1 MAKHRSLDT
10 LKMSEVPLLWE
21 GTRILSSRLMDVQ
34 SRMNWVSSDGEGW
47 LRILER
53 GWTLAVVFISSGRI
67 LSRVPDRAL
76 HTAIIWV
83 TDSISA
89 PHRVQ
94 EGLSPDWSLAALS
107 AVKKSPDRNFR
118 WARSFL
124 TSCVEKMFWSAGWLL
139 PDNPSSS
146 TLRNVILL
154 FVDAWTLSC
163 FSVWLIILVFTR
175 HVHLSFDHTGSF

>member
-1 MAKHRSLDT
+1 MTQSIYLYSTHNSQHPTDIRLCILPLLYYCLALVFHYFVRFLLFCRRNRLLVMAKHRSLDT

-53 GWTLAVVFISSGRI
+53 GWPLAVVFICSGRI

-83 TDSISA
+83 TDSVSA

-107 AVKKSPDRNFR
+107 AVKKSPDWYF
-118 WARSFL
+118 
-124 TSCVEKMFWSAGWLL
+124 
-139 PDNPSSS
+139 
-146 TLRNVILL
+146 
-154 FVDAWTLSC
+154 
-163 FSVWLIILVFTR
+163 
-175 HVHLSFDHTGSF
+175 